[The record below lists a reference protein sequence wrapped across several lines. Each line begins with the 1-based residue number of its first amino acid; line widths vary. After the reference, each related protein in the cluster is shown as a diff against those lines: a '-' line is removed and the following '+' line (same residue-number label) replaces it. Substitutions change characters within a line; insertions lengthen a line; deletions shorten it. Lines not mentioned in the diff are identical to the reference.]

1 MLLELLEMNIL
12 RNLTNEHIKSF
23 SLLILF
29 QWIIFS
35 CTNLNNK
42 EITLEIHEY
51 HDSVKIIP
59 SPQIINSDEI
69 SKDKSV
75 LVPGKIQNYEGQDKT
90 EKNLLSQIATYNSAL
105 IHGDKQ
111 NCVKYL
117 YKDAIVYFRKYYH
130 GFSDEAI
137 TDEFFK
143 SIYRSYVEQLN
154 RFSEHGIEF
163 SMVIPNLTRKIKQ
176 GENIFIVFNITSNV
190 CSESLY
196 THFPDYDQ
204 TLGISHNG
212 GKNWCFITIN
222 EDTPNILRISNS
234 EDIIDA
240 VMGY

>member
-1 MLLELLEMNIL
+1 MNISSP
-12 RNLTNEHIKSF
+12 LTNSH
-23 SLLILF
+23 LLVIICLFIL
-29 QWIIFS
+29 QCGITS
-35 CTNLNNK
+35 CNGVGNVQAP
-42 EITLEIHEY
+42 LEIYEY
-51 HDSVKIIP
+51 KDTVVIIP
-59 SPQIINSDEI
+59 SPKNKTPGQLFNG
-69 SKDKSV
+69 KV
-75 LVPGKIQNYEGQDKT
+75 RLALGKIQNYEGQDKI

-105 IHGDKQ
+105 MHGDKQ

-137 TDEFFK
+137 TNEFFK
-143 SIYRSYVEQLN
+143 SISQSYVEQLN

-163 SMVIPNLTRKIKQ
+163 SMVIPSFTRKIKQ
-176 GENIFIVFNITSNV
+176 GDNLFIVFNITSNV

-196 THFPDYDQ
+196 THLTDYDQ

>member
-1 MLLELLEMNIL
+1 MNISSPV
-12 RNLTNEHIKSF
+12 TNSH
-23 SLLILF
+23 LLVIICLFIL
-29 QWIIFS
+29 QWGITS
-35 CTNLNNK
+35 CNGVGNVQAP
-42 EITLEIHEY
+42 LEIYEY
-51 HDSVKIIP
+51 KDTVVIIP
-59 SPQIINSDEI
+59 SPKNKTPGQLFNG
-69 SKDKSV
+69 KV
-75 LVPGKIQNYEGQDKT
+75 RLALGKIQNYEGQDKI

-137 TDEFFK
+137 TNEFFK
-143 SIYRSYVEQLN
+143 SISQSYVEQLN

-163 SMVIPNLTRKIKQ
+163 SMVIPSFTRKIKQ
-176 GENIFIVFNITSNV
+176 GDNLFIVFNITSNV

-196 THFPDYDQ
+196 THLTDYDQ

>member
-1 MLLELLEMNIL
+1 MRKMNIS
-12 RNLTNEHIKSF
+12 RPLTSNR
-23 SLLILF
+23 LLLVICLFIL
-29 QWIIFS
+29 QWGITSCNGVGNAQAPLENYEYKDTVVIIS
-35 CTNLNNK
+35 
-42 EITLEIHEY
+42 
-51 HDSVKIIP
+51 
-59 SPQIINSDEI
+59 SPKYKTPDQLFNG
-69 SKDKSV
+69 KV
-75 LVPGKIQNYEGQDKT
+75 RLALGKIQNYEGQDKI

-105 IHGDKQ
+105 MHGDKQ

-130 GFSDEAI
+130 GFSDDAI

-143 SIYRSYVEQLN
+143 SISQSYIEQLN
-154 RFSEHGIEF
+154 RFGEHGIEF
-163 SMVIPNLTRKIKQ
+163 SMVVPNLIRKIKQ
-176 GENIFIVFNITSNV
+176 GDNVFIVFNITSNV

-196 THFPDYDQ
+196 THFSDYDQ

>member
-1 MLLELLEMNIL
+1 MNIL
-12 RNLTNEHIKSF
+12 RPLKSNQLLLVVC
-23 SLLILF
+23 LLIL
-29 QWIIFS
+29 QWGMIS
-35 CTNLNNK
+35 CNGVNK
-42 EITLEIHEY
+42 AKSSIEIYEY
-51 HDSVKIIP
+51 HDTVAITP
-59 SPQIINSDEI
+59 SPKSKTPDELFNG
-69 SKDKSV
+69 KV
-75 LVPGKIQNYEGQDKT
+75 HLALGKIQNYEGQDKI

-105 IHGDKQ
+105 LHGDKQ

-130 GFSDEAI
+130 GFSDETI

-143 SIYRSYVEQLN
+143 SISQSYIEQLN

-163 SMVIPNLTRKIKQ
+163 SMVIPNLIRKIKQ
-176 GENIFIVFNITSNV
+176 GDNVFIVFNITSNV
-190 CSESLY
+190 CGKNLY

-212 GKNWCFITIN
+212 GKNWSFITIN
-222 EDTPNILRISNS
+222 EDTPNILRVSNS

>member
-1 MLLELLEMNIL
+1 MQKMNIS
-12 RNLTNEHIKSF
+12 RPLTSSYLSLAFCLFILQWGITSCNEVGSA
-23 SLLILF
+23 
-29 QWIIFS
+29 Q
-35 CTNLNNK
+35 
-42 EITLEIHEY
+42 
-51 HDSVKIIP
+51 DSVDIYEYQDTVAIIP
-59 SPQIINSDEI
+59 SPKNKTPDQLING
-69 SKDKSV
+69 KV
-75 LVPGKIQNYEGQDKT
+75 RLALGKIQNYEGKDKI

-105 IHGDKQ
+105 MHGDKQ

-143 SIYRSYVEQLN
+143 SISRSYVEQLN

-163 SMVIPNLTRKIKQ
+163 SMVIPNLTRKIMK
-176 GENIFIVFNITSNV
+176 GDNVFIVFNITSNV
-190 CSESLY
+190 CSKSLY
-196 THFPDYDQ
+196 THFQDYDQ

-234 EDIIDA
+234 EAIIDA

>member
-1 MLLELLEMNIL
+1 MRKMNIS
-12 RNLTNEHIKSF
+12 RPLTSNHL
-23 SLLILF
+23 LLIICLF
-29 QWIIFS
+29 ILQLGMTS
-35 CTNLNNK
+35 CNGVNNSQGSI
-42 EITLEIHEY
+42 EVYEY
-51 HDSVKIIP
+51 QDTVGIIP
-59 SPQIINSDEI
+59 SPQNKTLDELFNG
-69 SKDKSV
+69 KV
-75 LVPGKIQNYEGQDKT
+75 HLALGKIKNYEGQDKI

-105 IHGDKQ
+105 MHGDKQ

-117 YKDAIVYFRKYYH
+117 YKDAILYFRKYYH

-137 TDEFFK
+137 TDELFK
-143 SIYRSYVEQLN
+143 NISQSYVEQLK

-163 SMVIPNLTRKIKQ
+163 SMVIPNLMRKIKQ
-176 GENIFIVFNITSNV
+176 GDNVFIVFNITSNV

-196 THFPDYDQ
+196 THFSDYDQ

>member
-1 MLLELLEMNIL
+1 MQKMNTSRPLTSKYVLLVICLFILQWGMNSC
-12 RNLTNEHIKSF
+12 NGVSKSLG
-23 SLLILF
+23 SLDIY
-29 QWIIFS
+29 
-35 CTNLNNK
+35 
-42 EITLEIHEY
+42 EY
-51 HDSVKIIP
+51 QDTVVIIP
-59 SPQIINSDEI
+59 SPK
-69 SKDKSV
+69 SKTPDQLFNGKV
-75 LVPGKIQNYEGQDKT
+75 RLALGKIQNYEGQDKI

-105 IHGDKQ
+105 MHGDKQ
-111 NCVKYL
+111 NCVNYL

-143 SIYRSYVEQLN
+143 SISQSYIEQLN

-176 GENIFIVFNITSNV
+176 GDNVFIVFNITSNV

-196 THFPDYDQ
+196 THFLDYDQ

-222 EDTPNILRISNS
+222 EDTPNILRIRNS
-234 EDIIDA
+234 EEIIDA

>member
-1 MLLELLEMNIL
+1 MNISRL
-12 RNLTNEHIKSF
+12 LTSNRLSWLF
-23 SLLILF
+23 CLLIL
-29 QWIIFS
+29 QWGMAS
-35 CTNLNNK
+35 CNSVSNAK
-42 EITLEIHEY
+42 DPLEVHEY
-51 HDSVKIIP
+51 QDSVTIMP
-59 SPQIINSDEI
+59 SPKNKTPNELF
-69 SKDKSV
+69 KGKV
-75 LVPGKIQNYEGQDKT
+75 HLALGKIQNYEGQDKI

-105 IHGDKQ
+105 LHGDEQ

-143 SIYRSYVEQLN
+143 SISQSYIEQLN

-163 SMVIPNLTRKIKQ
+163 SIVIPSLTRKIKQ
-176 GENIFIVFNITSNV
+176 GDNIFIVFNITSNV
-190 CSESLY
+190 YSESLY

>member
-1 MLLELLEMNIL
+1 MNIS
-12 RNLTNEHIKSF
+12 RPLTNNH
-23 SLLILF
+23 LLVVICLFIL
-29 QWIIFS
+29 QWGITS
-35 CTNLNNK
+35 CNGGGNVQAP
-42 EITLEIHEY
+42 LEIYEY
-51 HDSVKIIP
+51 KDTVVIIP
-59 SPQIINSDEI
+59 SPKNKTPDQLFNG
-69 SKDKSV
+69 KV
-75 LVPGKIQNYEGQDKT
+75 RLALGKIQNYEGKDKI

-105 IHGDKQ
+105 MHGDKQ

-143 SIYRSYVEQLN
+143 SISRSYVEQLN

-163 SMVIPNLTRKIKQ
+163 SMVIPNLTRKIKK
-176 GENIFIVFNITSNV
+176 GDNVFIVFNITSNV
-190 CSESLY
+190 CGESLY

-234 EDIIDA
+234 EAIIDA